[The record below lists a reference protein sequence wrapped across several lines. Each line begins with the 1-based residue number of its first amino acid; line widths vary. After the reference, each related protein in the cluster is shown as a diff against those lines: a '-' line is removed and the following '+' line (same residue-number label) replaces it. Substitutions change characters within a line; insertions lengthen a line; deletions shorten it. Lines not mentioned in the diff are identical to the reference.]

1 MISLDKLN
9 EATLTI
15 KYGYDEGDGPD
26 NKKLVKYLNKKSGAT
41 IKLGKNETL
50 IITGTDEQIH
60 KALQLHYSDDKKG
73 LGDLEYH
80 KKGKTSSPDHQKG
93 QFTYKEGVEHIDE
106 GSRPMKSF
114 FELSKQLAEA
124 KDEFKPHKMYDP
136 KTGEAYD
143 ADTEADHLKY
153 KKMGYTHEKPEV
165 KEGFSPKEIKMAIG
179 IASDPRYKGGNM
191 TGAVRAIDKI
201 KRGLSGHKQVMA
213 VLKRQN
219 EDIEEAMSPKEKAA
233 HAKAIADF
241 KKRGGKVKKLK
252 PGYAQGWT
260 GKDDLGTGQKGM
272 LNKSDTSKFGTKKK
286 MRSMRAHVES
296 TNLDEKVYSK
306 PAKLDPAIAK
316 DPKVKAAQKAHAK
329 GDWDGNVDKEG
340 NAVVHVKG
348 KPHTV
353 TIQMESMNEA
363 TNMYTDDRVGFQID
377 RFSMGK
383 DKGVGFQINYGKGI
397 GKGKYI
403 QVPMDD
409 MKRVIAQMTKAM
421 KAKI

>member
-1 MISLDKLN
+1 M
-9 EATLTI
+9 
-15 KYGYDEGDGPD
+15 
-26 NKKLVKYLNKKSGAT
+26 
-41 IKLGKNETL
+41 
-50 IITGTDEQIH
+50 
-60 KALQLHYSDDKKG
+60 
-73 LGDLEYH
+73 
-80 KKGKTSSPDHQKG
+80 KT
-93 QFTYKEGVEHIDE
+93 
-106 GSRPMKSF
+106 F
-114 FELSKQLAEA
+114 FKLSKQLAEA

-136 KTGEAYD
+136 ETGKAYD
-143 ADTEADHLKY
+143 ADTEADHLRM
-153 KKMGYTHEKPEV
+153 KKLGYTHEKPEV

-201 KRGLSGHKQVMA
+201 KKGLSGHKQVMA

-219 EDIEEAMSPKEKAA
+219 EDIEEAMTPKEKAA
-233 HAKAIADF
+233 HAKALADF
-241 KKRGGKVKKLK
+241 KKRGGKVTKLP
-252 PGYAQGWT
+252 PGKAAGWH
-260 GKDDLGTGQKGM
+260 GKDDFGTGQKGM
-272 LNKSDTSKFGTKKK
+272 LGKSDTSKFGTKKRVK
-286 MRSMRAHVES
+286 SMRAHVES
-296 TNLDEKVYSK
+296 TDLDEKVYSK

-353 TIQMESMNEA
+353 TVQMESMNEA

-383 DKGVGFQINYGKGI
+383 DKGVGFQINYGKGR
-397 GKGKYI
+397 GKYI

>member
-1 MISLDKLN
+1 
-9 EATLTI
+9 
-15 KYGYDEGDGPD
+15 
-26 NKKLVKYLNKKSGAT
+26 
-41 IKLGKNETL
+41 
-50 IITGTDEQIH
+50 
-60 KALQLHYSDDKKG
+60 
-73 LGDLEYH
+73 
-80 KKGKTSSPDHQKG
+80 
-93 QFTYKEGVEHIDE
+93 
-106 GSRPMKSF
+106 MKSF
-114 FELSKQLAEA
+114 FELSQELNEA

-219 EDIEEAMSPKEKAA
+219 EDLEEALSAKEKAA
-233 HAKAIADF
+233 HDKAIADF
-241 KKRGGKVKKLK
+241 KKRGGKVKKLP
-252 PGYAQGWT
+252 PGKAQGYH
-260 GKDDLGTGQKGM
+260 GKDDLGTDTHGM
-272 LNKSDTSKFGTKKK
+272 LSKGDSSKFRKGKKV
-286 MRSMRAHVES
+286 RSMRAQTEE
-296 TNLDEKVYSK
+296 TQIDEKVYSK
-306 PAKLDPAIAK
+306 PAKLDPAIAR
-316 DPKVKAAQKAHAK
+316 DPKVKAAQKSHAK

-353 TIQMESMNEA
+353 TVQMESMNEA
-363 TNMYTDDRVGFQID
+363 TNMFTDDRVGFQID
-377 RFSMGK
+377 RFAMGK
-383 DKGVGFQINYGKGI
+383 DKGVGFQINYGKGR
-397 GKGKYI
+397 GKYI

>member
-201 KRGLSGHKQVMA
+201 KKGLSGHKQVMA

>member
-1 MISLDKLN
+1 M
-9 EATLTI
+9 
-15 KYGYDEGDGPD
+15 
-26 NKKLVKYLNKKSGAT
+26 
-41 IKLGKNETL
+41 
-50 IITGTDEQIH
+50 
-60 KALQLHYSDDKKG
+60 
-73 LGDLEYH
+73 
-80 KKGKTSSPDHQKG
+80 KT
-93 QFTYKEGVEHIDE
+93 
-106 GSRPMKSF
+106 F
-114 FELSKQLAEA
+114 FDLSKQLIES

-136 KTGEAYD
+136 KTGKEYD
-143 ADTEADHLKY
+143 ADTEEDHLKY
-153 KKMGYTHEKPEV
+153 KKMGYTHEKPEM

-201 KRGLSGHKQVMA
+201 KKGLSGHKQVMA

-241 KKRGGKVKKLK
+241 KKRGGKVTKLP
-252 PGYAQGWT
+252 PGKAAGWH
-260 GKDDLGTGQKGM
+260 GKDDFGTGQKGM
-272 LNKSDTSKFGTKKK
+272 LGKSDTSKFGTKKRVK
-286 MRSMRAHVES
+286 SMRAQTEEVQI
-296 TNLDEKVYSK
+296 DEKVYSK
-306 PAKLDPAIAK
+306 PAKLDPVIAR

-353 TIQMESMNEA
+353 TVQMESMNEA
-363 TNMYTDDRVGFQID
+363 TNMFTDDRVGFQID

-383 DKGVGFQINYGKGI
+383 DKGVGFQINYGKGR
-397 GKGKYI
+397 GKYI

>member
-153 KKMGYTHEKPEV
+153 KKWVTPMKSQKSKKVSHQKKSKWLLVSHLIHVTKV
-165 KEGFSPKEIKMAIG
+165 AI
-179 IASDPRYKGGNM
+179 
-191 TGAVRAIDKI
+191 
-201 KRGLSGHKQVMA
+201 
-213 VLKRQN
+213 
-219 EDIEEAMSPKEKAA
+219 
-233 HAKAIADF
+233 
-241 KKRGGKVKKLK
+241 
-252 PGYAQGWT
+252 
-260 GKDDLGTGQKGM
+260 
-272 LNKSDTSKFGTKKK
+272 
-286 MRSMRAHVES
+286 
-296 TNLDEKVYSK
+296 
-306 PAKLDPAIAK
+306 
-316 DPKVKAAQKAHAK
+316 
-329 GDWDGNVDKEG
+329 
-340 NAVVHVKG
+340 
-348 KPHTV
+348 
-353 TIQMESMNEA
+353 
-363 TNMYTDDRVGFQID
+363 
-377 RFSMGK
+377 
-383 DKGVGFQINYGKGI
+383 
-397 GKGKYI
+397 
-403 QVPMDD
+403 
-409 MKRVIAQMTKAM
+409 
-421 KAKI
+421 

>member
-1 MISLDKLN
+1 M
-9 EATLTI
+9 
-15 KYGYDEGDGPD
+15 
-26 NKKLVKYLNKKSGAT
+26 
-41 IKLGKNETL
+41 
-50 IITGTDEQIH
+50 
-60 KALQLHYSDDKKG
+60 
-73 LGDLEYH
+73 
-80 KKGKTSSPDHQKG
+80 KT
-93 QFTYKEGVEHIDE
+93 
-106 GSRPMKSF
+106 F
-114 FELSKQLAEA
+114 FDLSKQLIES

-136 KTGEAYD
+136 KTGKEYD
-143 ADTEADHLKY
+143 ADTEEDHLKY
-153 KKMGYTHEKPEV
+153 KKMGYTHEKPEM

-191 TGAVRAIDKI
+191 TGAVRAIDKL
-201 KRGLSGHKQVMA
+201 KRGLSDHPQVRA

-241 KKRGGKVKKLK
+241 KKRGGKVTKLP
-252 PGYAQGWT
+252 PGKAAGWH
-260 GKDDLGTGQKGM
+260 GKDDFGTGQKGM
-272 LNKSDTSKFGTKKK
+272 LGKSDTSKFGTKKRVK
-286 MRSMRAHVES
+286 SMRAQTEEVQI
-296 TNLDEKVYSK
+296 DEKVYSK
-306 PAKLDPAIAK
+306 PAKLDPVIAR

-353 TIQMESMNEA
+353 TVQMESKNEA
-363 TNMYTDDRVGFQID
+363 TNMFTDDRVGFQID

-383 DKGVGFQINYGKGI
+383 DKGVGFQINYGKGR
-397 GKGKYI
+397 GKYI

>member
-1 MISLDKLN
+1 M
-9 EATLTI
+9 
-15 KYGYDEGDGPD
+15 
-26 NKKLVKYLNKKSGAT
+26 
-41 IKLGKNETL
+41 
-50 IITGTDEQIH
+50 
-60 KALQLHYSDDKKG
+60 
-73 LGDLEYH
+73 
-80 KKGKTSSPDHQKG
+80 KT
-93 QFTYKEGVEHIDE
+93 
-106 GSRPMKSF
+106 F
-114 FELSKQLAEA
+114 FELSKQLVEA

-136 KTGEAYD
+136 KTGEAHD

-219 EDIEEAMSPKEKAA
+219 EDIEEAMSAKEKAA
-233 HAKAIADF
+233 HDKAMADF

-260 GKDDLGTGQKGM
+260 GKDDFGTGQKGM
-272 LNKSDTSKFGTKKK
+272 LNKSDTKRFGTKKK
-286 MRSMRAHVES
+286 VKSMRDHVES

-353 TIQMESMNEA
+353 TIQMESMNEGTEIGQTKWA
-363 TNMYTDDRVGFQID
+363 EVKQ
-377 RFSMGK
+377 FSMGK
-383 DKGVGFQINYGKGI
+383 DKGTGIQITGLNGQGKTTMDQLRQ
-397 GKGKYI
+397 KGAYI
-403 QVPMDD
+403 QLPS
-409 MKRVIAQMTKAM
+409 KEIPRLIKLLQKAM
-421 KAKI
+421 KPVKETESED

>member
-1 MISLDKLN
+1 M
-9 EATLTI
+9 
-15 KYGYDEGDGPD
+15 
-26 NKKLVKYLNKKSGAT
+26 
-41 IKLGKNETL
+41 
-50 IITGTDEQIH
+50 
-60 KALQLHYSDDKKG
+60 
-73 LGDLEYH
+73 
-80 KKGKTSSPDHQKG
+80 KT
-93 QFTYKEGVEHIDE
+93 
-106 GSRPMKSF
+106 F
-114 FELSKQLAEA
+114 FELSKQLVES

-136 KTGEAYD
+136 KTGKEYD
-143 ADTEADHLKY
+143 ADTEEDHLKY

-165 KEGFSPKEIKMAIG
+165 NEAFKARQLKKMKRVKGNMSMADADGPKAKKAYGMGQTYAGANELKQTDYSNYIKNKSGVEDVYFDGEDLVVGDKTVVKNALYSKMTPDQLADKVKKSAPKLKEGFSPKEIKMAIG

-191 TGAVRAIDKI
+191 TGAVRAIDKL
-201 KRGLSGHKQVMA
+201 KRGLSDHPQVRA

-241 KKRGGKVKKLK
+241 KKRGGKVTKLP
-252 PGYAQGWT
+252 PGKAAGWH
-260 GKDDLGTGQKGM
+260 GKDDFGTGQKGM
-272 LNKSDTSKFGTKKK
+272 LGKSDTSKFGTKKRVK
-286 MRSMRAHVES
+286 SMRAQTEEVQI
-296 TNLDEKVYSK
+296 DEKVYSK
-306 PAKLDPAIAK
+306 PAKLDPVIAR

-353 TIQMESMNEA
+353 TVQMESMNEA
-363 TNMYTDDRVGFQID
+363 TNMFTDDRVGFQID

-383 DKGVGFQINYGKGI
+383 DKGVGFQINYGKGR
-397 GKGKYI
+397 GKYI
-403 QVPMDD
+403 QIPMDD

>member
-124 KDEFKPHKMYDP
+124 KDEFKPHKMYDT
-136 KTGEAYD
+136 KTGEAHD

-201 KRGLSGHKQVMA
+201 KKGLSGHKQVMA

>member
-1 MISLDKLN
+1 
-9 EATLTI
+9 
-15 KYGYDEGDGPD
+15 
-26 NKKLVKYLNKKSGAT
+26 
-41 IKLGKNETL
+41 
-50 IITGTDEQIH
+50 
-60 KALQLHYSDDKKG
+60 
-73 LGDLEYH
+73 
-80 KKGKTSSPDHQKG
+80 
-93 QFTYKEGVEHIDE
+93 
-106 GSRPMKSF
+106 MKSF
-114 FELSKQLAEA
+114 FKLTEELNEA

-136 KTGEAYD
+136 ETGKAYD

-201 KRGLSGHKQVMA
+201 KKGLSGHKQVMA

-233 HAKAIADF
+233 HDKAIADF

-260 GKDDLGTGQKGM
+260 GKDDFGTGQKGM
-272 LNKSDTSKFGTKKK
+272 LSKSDTSKFGTKKRVK
-286 MRSMRAHVES
+286 SMRAHVES
-296 TNLDEKVYSK
+296 TELDEKVYSK

-353 TIQMESMNEA
+353 TVQMESMNEA
-363 TNMYTDDRVGFQID
+363 TNMFTDDRVGFQID

-383 DKGVGFQINYGKGI
+383 DKGVGFQINYGKGR
-397 GKGKYI
+397 GKYI

>member
-1 MISLDKLN
+1 M
-9 EATLTI
+9 
-15 KYGYDEGDGPD
+15 
-26 NKKLVKYLNKKSGAT
+26 
-41 IKLGKNETL
+41 
-50 IITGTDEQIH
+50 
-60 KALQLHYSDDKKG
+60 
-73 LGDLEYH
+73 
-80 KKGKTSSPDHQKG
+80 KT
-93 QFTYKEGVEHIDE
+93 
-106 GSRPMKSF
+106 F
-114 FELSKQLAEA
+114 FDLSKQLIES

-136 KTGEAYD
+136 KTGKEYD
-143 ADTEADHLKY
+143 ADTEEDHLKY
-153 KKMGYTHEKPEV
+153 KKMGYTHEKPEM

-191 TGAVRAIDKI
+191 TGAVRAIDKL
-201 KRGLSGHKQVMA
+201 KRGLSDHPQVRA

-241 KKRGGKVKKLK
+241 KKRGGKVTKLP
-252 PGYAQGWT
+252 PGKAAGWH
-260 GKDDLGTGQKGM
+260 GKDDFGTGQKGM
-272 LNKSDTSKFGTKKK
+272 LGKSDTSKFGTKKRVK
-286 MRSMRAHVES
+286 SMRAQTEEVQI
-296 TNLDEKVYSK
+296 DEKVYSK
-306 PAKLDPAIAK
+306 PAKLDPVIAR

-353 TIQMESMNEA
+353 TVQMESMNEA
-363 TNMYTDDRVGFQID
+363 TNMFTDDRVGFQID

-383 DKGVGFQINYGKGI
+383 DKGVGFQINYGKGR
-397 GKGKYI
+397 GKYI
-403 QVPMDD
+403 QIPMDD

>member
-1 MISLDKLN
+1 
-9 EATLTI
+9 
-15 KYGYDEGDGPD
+15 
-26 NKKLVKYLNKKSGAT
+26 
-41 IKLGKNETL
+41 
-50 IITGTDEQIH
+50 
-60 KALQLHYSDDKKG
+60 
-73 LGDLEYH
+73 
-80 KKGKTSSPDHQKG
+80 
-93 QFTYKEGVEHIDE
+93 
-106 GSRPMKSF
+106 MKSF
-114 FELSKQLAEA
+114 FELSKQLVEA

-165 KEGFSPKEIKMAIG
+165 NEAFKARQLKKMKRVKGNMSMADADGPKAKKAYGMGQTYAGANELKHTDYSNYIENKSGVKDVYFDGVDLVVGDKTVVKNAKHSKMTPDQLADEVKKFASKLKEGFSPKEIKMAIG

-201 KRGLSGHKQVMA
+201 KKGLSGHKQVMA

-272 LNKSDTSKFGTKKK
+272 LGKSDTSKFGTKKRVK
-286 MRSMRAHVES
+286 SMRAHVEN
-296 TNLDEKVYSK
+296 TELDEKVYSK

-353 TIQMESMNEA
+353 TVQMESMNEA
-363 TNMYTDDRVGFQID
+363 TNMFTDDRVGFQID
-377 RFSMGK
+377 RFAMGQGK
-383 DKGVGFQINYGKGI
+383 VGFQINYGKKLGR
-397 GKGKYI
+397 YI

>member
-1 MISLDKLN
+1 
-9 EATLTI
+9 
-15 KYGYDEGDGPD
+15 
-26 NKKLVKYLNKKSGAT
+26 
-41 IKLGKNETL
+41 
-50 IITGTDEQIH
+50 
-60 KALQLHYSDDKKG
+60 
-73 LGDLEYH
+73 
-80 KKGKTSSPDHQKG
+80 
-93 QFTYKEGVEHIDE
+93 
-106 GSRPMKSF
+106 MKSF
-114 FELSKQLAEA
+114 FELSKQLVEA

-201 KRGLSGHKQVMA
+201 KKGLSGHKQVMA

-219 EDIEEAMSPKEKAA
+219 EDIEEATKFKARQLKKIKRVKGNMSMADADGPKAKKAYGMSQTYAGANELKQTDYANYIQNKSGVEDVYFDGQDLVAGDKTVVKNALYGRMTPDQLADKVKSVKEAMSPKEKAA
-233 HAKAIADF
+233 HDKAIADF

-272 LNKSDTSKFGTKKK
+272 LNKSDTSKFGTKKRVK
-286 MRSMRAHVES
+286 SMRAHVEN
-296 TNLDEKVYSK
+296 TELNEKVYSK

-353 TIQMESMNEA
+353 TVQMESMNEA

-377 RFSMGK
+377 RFAMGQGK
-383 DKGVGFQINYGKGI
+383 VGFQINYGKGR
-397 GKGKYI
+397 GKYI

>member
-1 MISLDKLN
+1 
-9 EATLTI
+9 
-15 KYGYDEGDGPD
+15 
-26 NKKLVKYLNKKSGAT
+26 
-41 IKLGKNETL
+41 
-50 IITGTDEQIH
+50 
-60 KALQLHYSDDKKG
+60 
-73 LGDLEYH
+73 
-80 KKGKTSSPDHQKG
+80 
-93 QFTYKEGVEHIDE
+93 
-106 GSRPMKSF
+106 MKSF
-114 FELSKQLAEA
+114 FKLTEELNEA

-136 KTGEAYD
+136 ETGKAYD

-201 KRGLSGHKQVMA
+201 KKGLSGHKQVMA

-241 KKRGGKVKKLK
+241 KKRGGKVTKLP
-252 PGYAQGWT
+252 PGKAAGWH
-260 GKDDLGTGQKGM
+260 GKDDFGTGQKGM
-272 LNKSDTSKFGTKKK
+272 LGKSDTSKFGTKKRVK
-286 MRSMRAHVES
+286 SMRAQTEEVQI
-296 TNLDEKVYSK
+296 DEKVYSK
-306 PAKLDPAIAK
+306 PAKLDPVIAR

-353 TIQMESMNEA
+353 TVQMESMNEA
-363 TNMYTDDRVGFQID
+363 TNMFTDDRVGFQID

-383 DKGVGFQINYGKGI
+383 DKGVGFQINYGKGR
-397 GKGKYI
+397 GKYI
-403 QVPMDD
+403 QIPMDD

>member
-1 MISLDKLN
+1 M
-9 EATLTI
+9 
-15 KYGYDEGDGPD
+15 
-26 NKKLVKYLNKKSGAT
+26 
-41 IKLGKNETL
+41 
-50 IITGTDEQIH
+50 
-60 KALQLHYSDDKKG
+60 
-73 LGDLEYH
+73 
-80 KKGKTSSPDHQKG
+80 KT
-93 QFTYKEGVEHIDE
+93 
-106 GSRPMKSF
+106 F
-114 FELSKQLAEA
+114 FDLSKQLIES

-136 KTGEAYD
+136 KTGKEYD
-143 ADTEADHLKY
+143 ADTEEDHLKY
-153 KKMGYTHEKPEV
+153 KKMGYTHEKPEM

-201 KRGLSGHKQVMA
+201 KKGLSGHKQVMA

-241 KKRGGKVKKLK
+241 KKRGGKVTKLP
-252 PGYAQGWT
+252 PGKAAGWH
-260 GKDDLGTGQKGM
+260 GKDDFGTGQKGM
-272 LNKSDTSKFGTKKK
+272 LGKSDTSKFGTKKRVK
-286 MRSMRAHVES
+286 SMRAQTEEVQI
-296 TNLDEKVYSK
+296 DEKVYSK
-306 PAKLDPAIAK
+306 PAKLDPVIAR

-353 TIQMESMNEA
+353 TVQMESMNEA
-363 TNMYTDDRVGFQID
+363 TNMFTDDRVGFQID

-383 DKGVGFQINYGKGI
+383 DKGVGFQINYGKGR
-397 GKGKYI
+397 GKYI
-403 QVPMDD
+403 QIPMDD

>member
-1 MISLDKLN
+1 M
-9 EATLTI
+9 
-15 KYGYDEGDGPD
+15 
-26 NKKLVKYLNKKSGAT
+26 
-41 IKLGKNETL
+41 
-50 IITGTDEQIH
+50 
-60 KALQLHYSDDKKG
+60 
-73 LGDLEYH
+73 
-80 KKGKTSSPDHQKG
+80 KT
-93 QFTYKEGVEHIDE
+93 
-106 GSRPMKSF
+106 F
-114 FELSKQLAEA
+114 FELSKQLVEA

-153 KKMGYTHEKPEV
+153 KKMGYTHEKPDV
-165 KEGFSPKEIKMAIG
+165 KEAMSPKEKAAHAKAIADFKKKGGKVKKLKPGYAQGWTGKDDFGTGQKGMLNKSDTSKFGTKKRVKSMRAHMENTEHNIEEAFSSWTVTAVKSVNKVKKGDSKTVKAQNTSQALKKSAKAWGDEALNAVSSKYFKVTKESSESIEEGFSPKEIKMAIG

-219 EDIEEAMSPKEKAA
+219 EDI
-233 HAKAIADF
+233 
-241 KKRGGKVKKLK
+241 
-252 PGYAQGWT
+252 
-260 GKDDLGTGQKGM
+260 
-272 LNKSDTSKFGTKKK
+272 
-286 MRSMRAHVES
+286 
-296 TNLDEKVYSK
+296 
-306 PAKLDPAIAK
+306 
-316 DPKVKAAQKAHAK
+316 
-329 GDWDGNVDKEG
+329 
-340 NAVVHVKG
+340 
-348 KPHTV
+348 
-353 TIQMESMNEA
+353 NEA
-363 TNMYTDDRVGFQID
+363 TNIFTDDRVGFQID

>member
-1 MISLDKLN
+1 
-9 EATLTI
+9 
-15 KYGYDEGDGPD
+15 
-26 NKKLVKYLNKKSGAT
+26 
-41 IKLGKNETL
+41 
-50 IITGTDEQIH
+50 
-60 KALQLHYSDDKKG
+60 
-73 LGDLEYH
+73 
-80 KKGKTSSPDHQKG
+80 
-93 QFTYKEGVEHIDE
+93 
-106 GSRPMKSF
+106 MKSF
-114 FELSKQLAEA
+114 FKLTEELNEA

-136 KTGEAYD
+136 ETGKAYD

-201 KRGLSGHKQVMA
+201 KKGLSGHKQVMA

-233 HAKAIADF
+233 HDKAMADF
-241 KKRGGKVKKLK
+241 KKRGGKIKKLK

-260 GKDDLGTGQKGM
+260 GKDDFGTGQKGM
-272 LNKSDTSKFGTKKK
+272 RSKSDTSKFGTKKRDK
-286 MRSMRAHVES
+286 SMRAHVEN
-296 TNLDEKVYSK
+296 TELDEKVYSK

-353 TIQMESMNEA
+353 TVQMESMNEA
-363 TNMYTDDRVGFQID
+363 TNMFTDDRVGFQID
-377 RFSMGK
+377 RFAMGQGK
-383 DKGVGFQINYGKGI
+383 VGFQINYGKKLGR
-397 GKGKYI
+397 YI

>member
-1 MISLDKLN
+1 M
-9 EATLTI
+9 
-15 KYGYDEGDGPD
+15 
-26 NKKLVKYLNKKSGAT
+26 
-41 IKLGKNETL
+41 
-50 IITGTDEQIH
+50 
-60 KALQLHYSDDKKG
+60 
-73 LGDLEYH
+73 
-80 KKGKTSSPDHQKG
+80 KTVFD
-93 QFTYKEGVEHIDE
+93 
-106 GSRPMKSF
+106 
-114 FELSKQLAEA
+114 LSKQLVES

-136 KTGEAYD
+136 KTGKEYD
-143 ADTEADHLKY
+143 ADTEEDQLKY
-153 KKMGYTHEKPEV
+153 KKMGYTHEKPEM

-191 TGAVRAIDKI
+191 TGAVRAIDKL
-201 KRGLSGHKQVMA
+201 KKGLSDHPQVRA

-219 EDIEEAMSPKEKAA
+219 EDIEEAMSTKEKAA

-241 KKRGGKVKKLK
+241 KKRGGKVTKLP
-252 PGYAQGWT
+252 PGKAAGWH

-272 LNKSDTSKFGTKKK
+272 LGKSDTSKFGTKKRVK
-286 MRSMRAHVES
+286 SMRAQTEEVQI
-296 TNLDEKVYSK
+296 DEKVYSK
-306 PAKLDPAIAK
+306 PAKLDPVIAR

-353 TIQMESMNEA
+353 TVQMESMNEA
-363 TNMYTDDRVGFQID
+363 TNMFTDDRVGFQID

-383 DKGVGFQINYGKGI
+383 DKGVGFQINYGKGR
-397 GKGKYI
+397 GKYI
-403 QVPMDD
+403 QIPMDD

>member
-201 KRGLSGHKQVMA
+201 KKGLSGHKQVMA

-260 GKDDLGTGQKGM
+260 GKDDLGSGQKGM
-272 LNKSDTSKFGTKKK
+272 LSKGDTKDFGTKKK